1 MPRKKVPKPPKPP
14 KAPPVKHEL
23 CKDIRRREH
32 LATDGKTRVH
42 LEECNRRAEFDGM
55 CSKHYIEFLHAL
67 LHERE
72 ETIKVMTATL
82 LKLRRATLIGG
93 KDPARLRG
101 GSVSSSFVGSNG

>member
-1 MPRKKVPKPPKPP
+1 MPRKKVPKPPKVP
-14 KAPPVKHEL
+14 KVVTKHEL

-32 LATDGKTRVH
+32 LHSGGQTMAH

-72 ETIKVMTATL
+72 ETIATMTTNL
-82 LKLRRATLIGG
+82 LKMRRSLLTGG
-93 KDPARLRG
+93 KDPGKLRG